1 MFPCLLMDFGEW
13 GGGGE
18 GRWQLLALNH
28 HQFSCQI
35 FFPVE
40 FLFIHLF
47 NVSRR
52 KEQKQRVEGSG
63 ARVEG
68 QAEDDLKSLER
79 EGGRWGERDV

>member
-1 MFPCLLMDFGEW
+1 MDFGEW

-52 KEQKQRVEGSG
+52 KEQKQRVEGFG
-63 ARVEG
+63 AGVEG
-68 QAEDDLKSLER
+68 QVDVLKSLER
-79 EGGRWGERDV
+79 DGGGGGGWRRRCV